1 MHLLAE
7 KDGWHRQIYNLADS
21 GKKTCKTETVGR
33 KFFFKRGE
41 SDRGSALRIFTTI
54 AAQMI
59 SSIPALIPLMA
70 KALDKDPS
78 HHDKSLKQFH
88 QLIFEPFSELQAKS
102 LIDSSF
108 VFVIDALDECEQEE
122 DTKKILSL
130 FAGFQDFKNTRV
142 CVLVMSRTIDT
153 FRLPNDGRKLLE
165 VDEI

>member
-1 MHLLAE
+1 MAGTGKSTTSRTVAKRLT
-7 KDGWHRQIYNLADS
+7 RQKQLVAS
-21 GKKTCKTETVGR
+21 
-33 KFFFKRGE
+33 FFFKRGE

-59 SSIPALIPLMA
+59 SSIPALIPLVA

-108 VFVIDALDECEQEE
+108 VFVIDALDECEKEE

-153 FRLPNDGRKLLE
+153 FRLPNDGRNLLE
-165 VDEI
+165 ADEI